1 MSAGDARGGDAPP
14 FDGEA
19 ARAGVE
25 ATLAR
30 QPFMQLLAV
39 TLVSVDAGEAV
50 MALTVRP
57 NLLQQTGV
65 VHAGVT
71 TALADNACAAAAF
84 TLAPPDRT
92 VVSVEFKI
100 NLLRPA
106 QGVRLEAVGRVLKPG
121 RTVSVCEGDVFAVQ
135 GDGAR
140 RHVARM
146 QATMAFAPA
155 GG

>member
-1 MSAGDARGGDAPP
+1 MTRGDAASFDA
-14 FDGEA
+14 EA

-30 QPFMQLLAV
+30 QPFMQLLGVVFVAV
-39 TLVSVDAGEAV
+39 GRGEATL
-50 MALTVRP
+50 ALDVRP
-57 NLLQQTGV
+57 DLLQQTGV

-106 QGVRLEAVGRVLKPG
+106 QGARLEATGRVLKPG

-135 GDGAR
+135 VDGAR
-140 RHVARM
+140 IHVARM
-146 QATMAFAPA
+146 QATMASAPV